1 MENSFQT
8 SFIPKKPIT
17 STVLNKEP
25 TSLLSIIA
33 IFLLVISLIA
43 SGLLFLYK
51 NNLIKQTE
59 SSSAS
64 LLEVRDSFE
73 KNTIEEL
80 DLFNKRTEIS
90 KQVLK
95 SHIILSP
102 MFTLLGDITIPQIQY
117 TRFEQE
123 TNGGGFYVKIE
134 GLASDYRAIAIQSE
148 LFNSEKGHS
157 FKNVVFSN
165 LMKNKEK
172 NNNVTFDLEF
182 TVDPGLLSYENSNS
196 SALNQNPEV
205 VAPVQNS
212 LSQDLENVTQ

>member
-17 STVLNKEP
+17 STVVNKEP
-25 TSLLSIIA
+25 TSLFSIIS
-33 IFLLVISLIA
+33 IFILVVSLVA
-43 SGLLFLYK
+43 SGGLFLYK
-51 NNLIKQTE
+51 NYLTKQTE
-59 SSSAS
+59 ASSAS

-80 DLFNKRTEIS
+80 DLFNKRTEVS
-90 KQVLK
+90 KQILN
-95 SHIILSP
+95 SHIVLSP
-102 MFTLLGDITIPQIQY
+102 MFNLLGDITIPQIQY
-117 TRFEQE
+117 TKFEQE
-123 TNGGGFYVKIE
+123 TNNGGFNVKIE
-134 GLASDYRAIAIQSE
+134 GLASDYRAIALQSE
-148 LFNSEKGHS
+148 VFSSEKGHS

-172 NNNVTFDLEF
+172 NNNITFNLEF

-196 SALNQNPEV
+196 LSTENSETALPAET
-205 VAPVQNS
+205 P